1 MLIACICVIAVF
13 IIFVA
18 VTFFVTKKSYS
29 FVFNGKMIK
38 ITNAGSQC
46 KIFINN
52 SLSYSYHMPQFLKG
66 ETFQIKVGEKEL
78 VLKCKTNSY
87 GNKFSLQAYC
97 EDKEVYNNNVVVK

>member
-1 MLIACICVIAVF
+1 
-13 IIFVA
+13 
-18 VTFFVTKKSYS
+18 
-29 FVFNGKMIK
+29 
-38 ITNAGSQC
+38 
-46 KIFINN
+46 
-52 SLSYSYHMPQFLKG
+52 MPQFLKG